1 MNINK
6 TLNIAI
12 ACFVGAF
19 IGALLAIQFHHYWLF
34 GVLIGGVV
42 GYMTYNFREIPTT
55 AKSVWAMLPERQDM
69 KQFIADCELKKKMKS
84 VLKCLFFGLTVIIL
98 LVTILVGLLSVTLG
112 YLNAVMVYEEL
123 STGSPFFLNHTKDTS
138 VLEIIIGN
146 ISAVGVT
153 LIAMCSYFTDD
164 EKDKTLLCIIILL
177 IIGIPILTPFLLPVV
192 AFVGSGFGIYWIG
205 KVGIKVG
212 WATFKIVHSDI
223 RLLCMVDA
231 MIGAT
236 AGYCLGNA
244 LIGGII
250 GAISGVINYELVS
263 KRWLKLLPSQVKSD
277 S

>member
-34 GVLIGGVV
+34 GVLIGGIV
-42 GYMTYNFREIPTT
+42 GYVTYNFREIPTT
-55 AKSVWAMLPERQDM
+55 AKMVWAKMPERQNM
-69 KQFIADCELKKKMKS
+69 KKFIADCELKEKMKEAISTILLGFVFITFFIS
-84 VLKCLFFGLTVIIL
+84 VIAGVITAIFSYINTVAIYVELYQGSSFHINQINLSRGEIIFGSTATIIL
-98 LVTILVGLLSVTLG
+98 LCFIIRIQLDDKKDITTK
-112 YLNAVMVYEEL
+112 YL
-123 STGSPFFLNHTKDTS
+123 
-138 VLEIIIGN
+138 
-146 ISAVGVT
+146 
-153 LIAMCSYFTDD
+153 LIAIF
-164 EKDKTLLCIIILL
+164 
-177 IIGIPILTPFLLPVV
+177 IGIPILTPFLLPVV
-192 AFVGSGFGIYWIG
+192 AFVASGFGIYWLG

-236 AGYCLGNA
+236 AGYWFGNT

-263 KRWLKLLPSQVKSD
+263 KRWLKLIPSQVKID
-277 S
+277 P